1 MSDPLS
7 PLLDFYPND
16 FVVDANGKK
25 NAWECVVCIPFI
37 QEDILV
43 DTVSTIDHQQQLTLL
58 ERQRNALG
66 VVHRYPPTYG
76 HNATS
81 EEAKEEFRRR
91 GVDLKDNLAWGNA
104 LNSDTPQQLS
114 QPARRNYLPKE
125 HGLRP
130 FKNAKRF

>member
-37 QEDILV
+37 QEDLLV

-66 VVHRYPPTYG
+66 VVHRYPPTHG
-76 HNATS
+76 HNETS
-81 EEAKEEFRRR
+81 DEAKEVFRRR

-104 LNSDTPQQLS
+104 LTNDTPQQLS
-114 QPARRNYLPKE
+114 QPARKNYKPKE
-125 HGLRP
+125 YGMRP
-130 FKNAKRF
+130 YKNSKRF